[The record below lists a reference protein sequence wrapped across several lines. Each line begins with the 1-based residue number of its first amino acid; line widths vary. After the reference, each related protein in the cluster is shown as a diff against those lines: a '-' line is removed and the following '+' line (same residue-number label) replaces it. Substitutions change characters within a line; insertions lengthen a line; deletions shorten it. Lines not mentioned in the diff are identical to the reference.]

1 MSSFLLYGLYKA
13 VLVVNRNSLLYIC
26 IYIIYNI
33 YIYIYIYVPI
43 NFLLTPDYFNVI
55 GTLLT
60 LFVN

>member
-13 VLVVNRNSLLYIC
+13 VLVVNRNSLLYI
-26 IYIIYNI
+26 
-33 YIYIYIYVPI
+33 YIYVYIPI
-43 NFLLTPDYFNVI
+43 NFLLTSDYFNVI

>member
-13 VLVVNRNSLLYIC
+13 VLVVNRNSLLYI
-26 IYIIYNI
+26 
-33 YIYIYIYVPI
+33 YIYIYIYVYIPI

>member
-13 VLVVNRNSLLYIC
+13 VLVVNRNSLLYI
-26 IYIIYNI
+26 YN
-33 YIYIYIYVPI
+33 IYIYIYVPI